1 MACHG
6 VISARRVNAGI
17 ACFTKLEITPPSFSN
32 HSRYSTTP
40 SLRQPIPGAIL
51 ILIVARFSP

>member
-17 ACFTKLEITPPSFSN
+17 ACLTKLEITPPSFSN
-32 HSRYSTTP
+32 L
-40 SLRQPIPGAIL
+40 SLLKIQFGAIGEQ
-51 ILIVARFSP
+51 